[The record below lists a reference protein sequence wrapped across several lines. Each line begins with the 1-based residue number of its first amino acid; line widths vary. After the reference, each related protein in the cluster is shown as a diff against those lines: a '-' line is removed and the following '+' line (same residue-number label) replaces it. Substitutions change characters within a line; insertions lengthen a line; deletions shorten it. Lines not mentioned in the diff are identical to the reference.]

1 MYCLALKVSFLHIGS
16 GQEGTLECLVDKTL
30 GQSFDHK
37 QKLHWQNTRHP
48 DDDLKNTLCPIK
60 KKKQIPITES
70 ILILPVSYIKK
81 KMTENLKGCRLFF
94 KEWETS
100 ALMLITMNQAL
111 LETHAEYL

>member
-60 KKKQIPITES
+60 KKKTNPNNWIHFDFASFLHKE
-70 ILILPVSYIKK
+70 
-81 KMTENLKGCRLFF
+81 ENDWKSERL
-94 KEWETS
+94 
-100 ALMLITMNQAL
+100 
-111 LETHAEYL
+111 